1 MNGAFHAPPL
11 TAPPAFADGQS
22 RRESP
27 KMAFPPISNL
37 REEMLQNQKESGQAL
52 WGIGRLV
59 HPFSGAAGGG
69 QGRV

>member
-1 MNGAFHAPPL
+1 MHGAFYAPPL
-11 TAPPAFADGQS
+11 TVPPVFADGQS

-27 KMAFPPISNL
+27 KMASRPFQFLEKNAPKSE
-37 REEMLQNQKESGQAL
+37 RGGQAL

-59 HPFSGAAGGG
+59 HPFSGTAGGG